1 MGELIIINNEVDK
14 AISIMREVAAWGRN
28 QGYKVWLDEWL
39 TKELLLTEEAQPENF
54 YIGILDDKKACSF
67 ILQWNDKY
75 YWPDAMDHEA
85 AYLHKFCV
93 RREFAHMGMTMKVV
107 ECIKVECRKRDIRY
121 IRLDTGYNQ
130 ETVKQIYLD
139 SGFKIVRI
147 LNYENGRTMAL
158 YEMEV

>member
-1 MGELIIINNEVDK
+1 MGELNIINNEVDK
-14 AISIMREVAAWGRN
+14 AISIMREVAAWGRK

-39 TKELLLTEEAQPENF
+39 TKELLLTEEAQPENL
-54 YIGILDDKKACSF
+54 YIGILDEKEACSF

-93 RREFAHMGMTMKVV
+93 RREFAHMGMTKKVL
-107 ECIKVECRKRDIRY
+107 ECIKAECRNRDIRY
-121 IRLDTGYNQ
+121 IRLDTGYEH

-139 SGFKIVRI
+139 AGFNIVQNKRI
-147 LNYENGRTMAL
+147 ISWGIKGI
-158 YEMEV
+158 